1 MQYPDRNKLPLDP
14 TRQLP
19 RIKSMMVKIRW
30 QMYKYIKSYK
40 YTKIV
45 KRIES
50 MESLNRKHYL
60 NDITRE
66 AAKNA
71 AKSDFPDSII
81 EKVKETPAFLVSEVP
96 LRRNLE
102 ILSSIKKATGAK
114 ILLALKAFAMYRV
127 FPIMAEYL
135 DGVCA
140 SGPFESRLGRE
151 YFKKEVHTFGPAYS
165 ESDIEELIK
174 SSDTIIF
181 NSLKQW
187 KKYREKISKSGRK
200 IEIGLR
206 VNPEY
211 SEIKTDLYNPAYIN
225 AGLGI
230 LSKELEGE
238 DLKGID
244 GLHFHVLCENN
255 ADALANVLEH
265 FERLYG
271 KYIHQMKWIN
281 FGGGHHIA
289 RADYDIKLLIKLIN
303 NFKKKYGVEVY
314 LEPGE
319 GIVLNTGILISS
331 VLDIVHEKEGLP
343 IAILDTSAETHMPD
357 VLAMPYSPDII
368 NAGAAGEKKNTYRL
382 RGLTCLAGD
391 IIGDYS
397 FEEKLKPNDKIVF
410 LDMALY
416 TMVKTTTFNGVKLPS
431 ILFLNSKSGDIELV
445 KRFGFESYKE
455 KLS

>member
-1 MQYPDRNKLPLDP
+1 
-14 TRQLP
+14 
-19 RIKSMMVKIRW
+19 
-30 QMYKYIKSYK
+30 
-40 YTKIV
+40 
-45 KRIES
+45 

-60 NDITRE
+60 NDISRE
-66 AAKNA
+66 SARKA
-71 AKSDFPDSII
+71 AKSDFPDSMI

-102 ILSSIKKATGAK
+102 LLSSIKKATGAK
-114 ILLALKAFAMYRV
+114 ILIALKAFAMYRV

-140 SGPFESRLGRE
+140 SGPLEARLGKE
-151 YFKKEVHTFGPAYS
+151 HFKKEVHTFSPAYS
-165 ESDIEELIK
+165 DSDIEDLIK

-181 NSLKQW
+181 NSLNQW
-187 KKYREKISKSGRK
+187 KRYREKISKSGRK
-200 IEIGLR
+200 IEVGLR

-211 SEIKTDLYNPAYIN
+211 SEIENDLYNPAYVN

-230 LSKELEGE
+230 LPEELEGE

-255 ADALANVLEH
+255 ASALANVLKH

-271 KYIHQMKWIN
+271 KYISQMKWVN
-281 FGGGHHIA
+281 FGGGHHIS
-289 RADYDIKLLIKLIN
+289 RVDYDIGLLVRLIN
-303 NFKKKYGVEVY
+303 DFKKKYGVEVH

-319 GIVLNTGILISS
+319 GIVLNTGVLISS
-331 VLDIVHEKEGLP
+331 VLDIVHEGKGDLP
-343 IAILDTSAETHMPD
+343 VAILDTSAETHMPD

-368 NAGAAGEKKNTYRL
+368 NAGAEGEKKNTYRL

-397 FEEKLKPNDKIVF
+397 FEDKLKPRDKIVF

-416 TMVKTTTFNGVKLPS
+416 TMVKTTTFNGVRLPS
-431 ILFLNSKSGDIELV
+431 ILFFNSKSGEIELV
-445 KRFGFESYKE
+445 KRFGFKAYKE